1 MRIINVTLKLR
12 MSNLNENPTGLSVT
26 KEFFQ
31 SVPAGAVEFRSFV
44 QGGPF
49 GLEMINASKLPR
61 LSWQRAV
68 PASRAAKPVPSSNA
82 VGAALSSGRKG

>member
-1 MRIINVTLKLR
+1 ML
-12 MSNLNENPTGLSVT
+12 NLNENPTGLSVA

-49 GLEMINASKLPR
+49 RLENYVILFF
-61 LSWQRAV
+61 
-68 PASRAAKPVPSSNA
+68 
-82 VGAALSSGRKG
+82 GA